1 MELNERFCRYIIQRR
16 NEECMEK
23 RKIELEDVLQK
34 AESEFAGLEYEPES
48 VDSNDEGDTGEVPFN
63 ADKIR
68 IDQQMLSLK
77 YIMELIDAGL
87 MELNPGYERNR
98 VWKDKK
104 KKSLLIE
111 SLMLRI
117 PIPAFYFYENEDTR
131 FQVIDGQQRL
141 ATIHEFVNNQFRLT
155 GLEYLRDT
163 CDRKFF
169 KDIDLRYQQRIYRTQ
184 IAVNILDA
192 RSPKEV
198 IYDIFRRIN
207 TGGMKLNP
215 QEMRNAVCK
224 PSVREFL
231 KKSTENS
238 NFLMATRRLVR
249 DERMDAQ
256 ELVLRFYAFSRL
268 YDYEKNELVNEYSS
282 VAMMLDDAVEKLRLL
297 DKQELTEL
305 YWKFDE
311 AMRRCH
317 NAFGAFCFAKIR
329 IRDDEI
335 QLFSRDYI
343 NKSLFTSFSVI
354 IMEHRY
360 DSLDLR
366 KYREHILHVLAKTLE
381 NPEYVN
387 AITAATGDKSK
398 VRCNFYYSR
407 SVLEEGV
414 SG

>member
-1 MELNERFCRYIIQRR
+1 MVEVKGY
-16 NEECMEK
+16 
-23 RKIELEDVLQK
+23 ELEDILQK
-34 AESEFAGLEYEPES
+34 AESEYIGLEYEMELDDIEDD
-48 VDSNDEGDTGEVPFN
+48 VADVKEVPFN

-117 PIPAFYFYENEDTR
+117 PIPAFYFYENEDTK

-141 ATIHEFVNNQFRLT
+141 ATIHEFVNNEFCLT
-155 GLEYLRDT
+155 GMEYLSDS
-163 CDRKFF
+163 CDRKYF
-169 KDIDLRYQQRIYRTQ
+169 KDIDIKYQQRIYRTQ

-192 RSPKEV
+192 RSPKKV

-224 PSVREFL
+224 PKVREFL
-231 KKSTENS
+231 KQSTQNE
-238 NFLMATRRLVR
+238 NFLIATRRLVK

-256 ELVLRFYAFSRL
+256 ELVLRFYAFSKL
-268 YDYEKNELVNEYSS
+268 YDYSNNQLVNDYSS
-282 VAMMLDDAVEKLRLL
+282 VALMLDDAVENLKDM
-297 DKQELTEL
+297 DKERFTEL
-305 YWKFDE
+305 YHRFDE
-311 AMRRCH
+311 SMRRCYS
-317 NAFGAFCFAKIR
+317 AFGEYCFAKIVLESGK
-329 IRDDEI
+329 IE
-335 QLFSRDYI
+335 LASRDYV

-354 IMEHRY
+354 IME
-360 DSLDLR
+360 R
-366 KYREHILHVLAKTLE
+366 KYDGVNLQKYRDKILHVFANALQ

-387 AITAATGDKSK
+387 AITVATGDKSK
-398 VRCNFYYSR
+398 VRCNFAYSR
-407 SVLEEGV
+407 EVLEKGTEND
-414 SG
+414 